1 MTDNILNFDLD
12 MWSNAENE
20 SVKGAN
26 PSVNGGSAASANVA
40 APIANGVAPSANSG
54 SAAGS
59 NGDNST
65 ENSESDDMPVWD
77 TYDEV
82 KAFVD
87 ELCDAQINI
96 CETYD
101 QWFKIG
107 FALAGCLGE
116 EGRELFHRL
125 SAQSSKYDFAENEKK
140 YDNCL
145 RTYNGSI
152 NIQTLYWYAREA
164 GFDLVDYAVRHNLEV
179 DYSTIEG
186 ECLQGEG
193 DVEVGQL
200 GQLGQAHILNS
211 NNYSSLIINDSNILE
226 EKIRGVPTVPTVPT
240 FSDII
245 AKDDRFEYLRPII
258 NNY

>member
-1 MTDNILNFDLD
+1 MKDNILNFDLD
-12 MWSNAENE
+12 MWSYAENE

-26 PSVNGGSAASANVA
+26 PSANSL
-40 APIANGVAPSANSG
+40 APSANSG
-54 SAAGS
+54 AAARVNGANPSANSGANES
-59 NGDNST
+59 VNGATT

-77 TYDEV
+77 TFDQV
-82 KAFVD
+82 KTFVD

-164 GFDLVDYAVRHNLEV
+164 GFDLVNYAMHHNLEV

-193 DVEVGQL
+193 EVEVGKL
-200 GQLGQAHILNS
+200 GQLGQPGQLFRTKLPKMS
-211 NNYSSLIINDSNILE
+211 
-226 EKIRGVPTVPTVPT
+226 GVITCARL
-240 FSDII
+240 FI
-245 AKDDRFEYLRPII
+245 K
-258 NNY
+258 

>member
-1 MTDNILNFDLD
+1 MKDNILNFDLD

-26 PSVNGGSAASANVA
+26 QS
-40 APIANGVAPSANSG
+40 ANGVVPSANRAAAASSNGGANPSANSLAPSANSG
-54 SAAGS
+54 AAASVNGANPSANSGANES
-59 NGDNST
+59 VNGATT

-77 TYDEV
+77 TFDEV

-164 GFDLVDYAVRHNLEV
+164 GFDLVD
-179 DYSTIEG
+179 
-186 ECLQGEG
+186 
-193 DVEVGQL
+193 
-200 GQLGQAHILNS
+200 
-211 NNYSSLIINDSNILE
+211 
-226 EKIRGVPTVPTVPT
+226 
-240 FSDII
+240 
-245 AKDDRFEYLRPII
+245 
-258 NNY
+258 

>member
-1 MTDNILNFDLD
+1 MKDNILNFDLD

-26 PSVNGGSAASANVA
+26 PSVNGVFPSANRGSAAGSNGGANPSANSLALSANSGAAASSNGGANPSANGGSAAS
-40 APIANGVAPSANSG
+40 
-54 SAAGS
+54 S

-82 KAFVD
+82 KTFVD

-200 GQLGQAHILNS
+200 GQLGQPGQLFRTKLPKMS
-211 NNYSSLIINDSNILE
+211 
-226 EKIRGVPTVPTVPT
+226 GVITCARL
-240 FSDII
+240 FI
-245 AKDDRFEYLRPII
+245 K
-258 NNY
+258 

>member
-12 MWSNAENE
+12 LWSNAENE

-26 PSVNGGSAASANVA
+26 PSVNGGVNPNVNGATTSANCGSAASS
-40 APIANGVAPSANSG
+40 NGGA
-54 SAAGS
+54 AAGS

-65 ENSESDDMPVWD
+65 GNSESDDMPVWD
-77 TYDEV
+77 TYDQV

-96 CETYD
+96 CESYD

-164 GFDLVDYAVRHNLEV
+164 GFDLVDYAVRHNLEA
-179 DYSTIEG
+179 DFSTIEE

-200 GQLGQAHILNS
+200 GQLGQLGQAHILNS
-211 NNYSSLIINDSNILE
+211 NNYNSLIINDSNILE
-226 EKIRGVPTVPTVPT
+226 EKTSGWPTWPTWPT
-240 FSDII
+240 
-245 AKDDRFEYLRPII
+245 
-258 NNY
+258 

>member
-12 MWSNAENE
+12 LWSNAENE

-26 PSVNGGSAASANVA
+26 QSVNSGAVAS
-40 APIANGVAPSANSG
+40 
-54 SAAGS
+54 S

-77 TYDEV
+77 TFDEV

-96 CETYD
+96 CESYD

-200 GQLGQAHILNS
+200 GQLGQPGQLFRTKLPKMSGLN
-211 NNYSSLIINDSNILE
+211 ICGQE
-226 EKIRGVPTVPTVPT
+226 G
-240 FSDII
+240 
-245 AKDDRFEYLRPII
+245 
-258 NNY
+258 